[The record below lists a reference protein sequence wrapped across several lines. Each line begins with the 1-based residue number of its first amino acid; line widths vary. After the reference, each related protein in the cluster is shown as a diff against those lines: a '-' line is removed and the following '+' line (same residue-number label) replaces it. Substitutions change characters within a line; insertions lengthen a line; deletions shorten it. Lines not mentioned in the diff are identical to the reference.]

1 MRLWFDGQCLQTA
14 SNRRGIGRYAI
25 ELIKAIA
32 ENRRDVEM
40 MISFNAAMPVAAIS
54 AREAVRTWF
63 RPENIHVWHSAR
75 DNGEVLDGY
84 TGRRRLS
91 EAVLA
96 RHVEALAPDFAI
108 STSPF
113 EGMLDPAVP
122 LINPLGGVTPIA
134 SVFYDAIPRRF
145 PKHYLASADQAS
157 AYARRLEAHRLFDLN
172 LCISEFSRGELLDIL
187 GDVPAV
193 NISAGISDIF
203 GRALEGDAEAES
215 NTPSTPYVL
224 YVGGLDWR
232 KNVGLLPEAFAL
244 LDVSLLDRFRLILT
258 GDYPDAALAE
268 IKQRWRSHGLR
279 TDRLVCHRHVSEAD
293 LVRLYRGASLLVQP
307 SFMEGFGL
315 TALEAM
321 VCGTPVAAARAGA
334 LPEVVGDDRLLFD
347 PCSAV
352 GLARVM
358 TRALT
363 DSAFRSEIIES
374 AAARALHFNW
384 TWTADTVVTA
394 LREHLQA
401 VSTSAGDAASPPVG
415 KDALPAY
422 AKQLSALETDRE
434 VVATT
439 FALSEPVTK
448 PGRLIVD
455 ATSTM
460 QSDRKTGI
468 QRVVNKICHRMFA
481 EPTKTEPPRVLSYCD
496 GPDGWFDAYGVIDFP
511 PDKAVAERLRPR
523 PGDKI
528 LMLDSSWTFE
538 EGQAPFFLSAR
549 LRGAEVITCLY
560 DLVPLRTPAFC
571 DSGMPPAFA
580 SWIRLALRFS
590 TGFVCISRA
599 VADEFYALLR
609 AIDYPHSMKIGYWR
623 LGADFADD
631 AATAPVPAGD
641 DAAKAPV
648 FLMVG
653 TLEPRKGYRV
663 ALDAFERLWADG
675 SDARLVIVG
684 KAGWGVEPLLR
695 RIRKSPEL
703 GRRLIWHKGVDDAAL
718 VRLYG
723 EADALVAA
731 SHAEGF
737 GLPIVE
743 AAHFGK
749 PVIAS
754 DIPVFREVAGGLGE
768 AAFFEVGSPAA
779 LHQALRRFIARS
791 ASGGVSAD
799 GPRSK
804 WPGWAES
811 AAELEAV
818 VVDGNWYLTY
828 EPPEGAAYRPIT
840 DIGVTA
846 MSREIGE
853 DERQFEL
860 KIVEDVAPGP
870 GGDSLRIVVALTN
883 LSAEVWSSAG
893 DETGRLGIKV
903 AARLRAG
910 GALSD
915 NASRSVIPFVLIP
928 GETAVLAVQLP
939 PEARLGQGMSLDIAV
954 LQEGCGWWGGGLTV
968 PL

>member
-1 MRLWFDGQCLQTA
+1 MADMRLWFDGQCLQTA

-32 ENRRDVEM
+32 ENHRDVEM
-40 MISFNAAMPVAAIS
+40 RISFNAGMPVAAIS
-54 AREAVRTWF
+54 AREAVRAWF

-91 EAVLA
+91 EAALA

-113 EGMLDPAVP
+113 EGMFDPAVP
-122 LINPLGGVTPIA
+122 LLKQPGSAMAVA
-134 SVFYDAIPRRF
+134 SIFYDAIPRRF
-145 PKHYLASADQAS
+145 PDRYLSAPAHAA
-157 AYARRLEAHRLFDLN
+157 AYARRLEAHRPYDLN
-172 LCISEFSRGELLDIL
+172 LCISEFSRSELLELL
-187 GDVPAV
+187 GNVPAV
-193 NISAGISDIF
+193 NISAGISDVF
-203 GRALEGDAEAES
+203 SQALAEDELVAGDAPRVA
-215 NTPSTPYVL
+215 YIL

-232 KNVGLLPEAFAL
+232 KNVGLLPEAFAR
-244 LDVSLLDRFRLILT
+244 LDASLRDGFRMVLA
-258 GDYPDAALAE
+258 GDYPDAALDE
-268 IKQRWRSHGLR
+268 IKQRWQARGLS
-279 TDRLVCHRHVSEAD
+279 LSQIICHRHVSEAE

-321 VCGTPVAAARAGA
+321 VCGTPVAASRAGA
-334 LPEVVGDDRLLFD
+334 LLEVIGDERLLFD
-347 PCSAV
+347 PSSADE
-352 GLARVM
+352 LAAVM
-358 TRALT
+358 TRILT
-363 DSAFRSEIIES
+363 DAPFRAEIIGTASRRAQRFTWARS
-374 AAARALHFNW
+374 ADIAIA
-384 TWTADTVVTA
+384 A
-394 LREHLQA
+394 LRERLEA
-401 VSTSAGDAASPPVG
+401 
-415 KDALPAY
+415 
-422 AKQLSALETDRE
+422 LSAKAVEQTREPRAERLGETAADIDL
-434 VVATT
+434 AAMI
-439 FALSEPVTK
+439 FALAEPVAE

-481 EPTKTEPPRVLSYCD
+481 ESTATEPQRVLSYCD
-496 GPDGWFDAYGVIDFP
+496 GPDGWYDARGIIDFP

-523 PGDKI
+523 PGDTI

-538 EGQAPFFLSAR
+538 KGQAPFFLSAR
-549 LRGAEVITCLY
+549 LRGAEIITCLY

-599 VADEFYALLR
+599 VADEFHALLR
-609 AIDYPHSMKIGYWR
+609 AIDYPHPMKIGYWR
-623 LGADFADD
+623 LGADFAAD
-631 AATAPVPAGD
+631 AAATPAPAG
-641 DAAKAPV
+641 ARAYGPPV

-663 ALDAFERLWADG
+663 ALDAFEQLWAEG

-695 RIRKSPEL
+695 RIRESPEL
-703 GRRLIWHKGVDDAAL
+703 GRRLVWHKGVDDAAL

-754 DIPVFREVAGGLGE
+754 DIPVFREVAGGFGQ
-768 AAFFEVGSPAA
+768 ADFFEVGSPTA
-779 LHQALRRFIARS
+779 LHQALRRFLERRAV
-791 ASGGVSAD
+791 GDVSA
-799 GPRSK
+799 GASRAK

-818 VVDGNWYLTY
+818 VLDGNWYLTY
-828 EPPEGAAYRPIT
+828 EPPEGAAYRPFT
-840 DIGVTA
+840 DLGVTA

-853 DERQFEL
+853 DDRRFALE
-860 KIVEDVAPGP
+860 IVEEAAPGP
-870 GGDSLRIVVALTN
+870 GGDGLRIVVAVTN
-883 LSAEVWSSAG
+883 LSGHVWSSAG
-893 DETGRLGIKV
+893 DDTGRFGIRV
-903 AARLRAG
+903 AARLRTSD
-910 GALSD
+910 GAALADSV
-915 NASRSVIPFVLIP
+915 SRSLIPYVLIS
-928 GETAVLAVQLP
+928 GDTAVLAVQIP
-939 PEARLGQGMSLDIAV
+939 PEARFGQGMSLDITV
-954 LQEGCGWWGGGLTV
+954 VQEGCGWWDGGLRVT
-968 PL
+968 L